1 MSDQHS
7 SLGQVFGSTLREV
20 LQFAEGTLD
29 QIEILETRVETIE
42 EIISGSEVSQDFS
55 YFDEDTGEEISSPYI
70 TADYRRL
77 TRIVFDITN
86 ASPIDFC
93 LPGLDGIAF
102 IIAATGSDRFGFA
115 IEVPDNGDSAIVLGA
130 SLAIRFDR
138 DWLMPMQRF
147 DREDGSYSFRED
159 TELPPIQ
166 REIGRVEIRISS
178 SGIKF
183 PATLRL
189 RGIDSPARIGDANI
203 IIERFD
209 DISFNFDGNGVYP
222 EGTSESWRGVV
233 LGEASIYLLDI
244 AQGAFN
250 IRGLGIGTGG
260 ISGHISY
267 TTNPRLS
274 YESDSKRFQG
284 ELAGNVLGCQGGLDT
299 IALSLV
305 QTVPSTG
312 SIQAGI
318 LLPFLNV
325 PVNLG
330 VTLSSAEGFLVAS
343 SNAESGALI
352 TAEQPNLFRLT
363 LDSLDIEV
371 DLGGLLTISSSGK
384 IRPLLGGLDFPE
396 FELQRLA
403 INSRGEVDIDGGW
416 IDIPETCT
424 LDFQGFKID
433 IRQFGIGSEGDG
445 DNERQW
451 IGLSGGITLV
461 EGIPLS
467 ASVEGLKFSWKTK
480 GEPDLQVSLTGI
492 AVHLEIPNTLV
503 IDGAVSYRK
512 IGPEDDLAKRTGISG
527 HIFTGS
533 VTIDL
538 QALRTEVNA
547 ELLIGEIKDATGRS
561 FTAFYIV
568 LSAEL
573 PTAIPLGATGTG
585 IYALQGLFGLHIA
598 PDRQLTDGNPEVWY
612 EWYRRAVPGVSG
624 SEYNVTKV
632 AKWAPRFDN
641 YAFGAGLTLGT
652 QFDDGFSI
660 NVGALVVVL
669 IPGPVIMIEG
679 RANFLKPRSDNG
691 KQAQGALY
699 ALAVFDGLAATFQ
712 LNIDVQYD
720 LEDVVAIQGGM
731 ECFFDF
737 NDASRWYINL
747 GRRDPESKRIQVS
760 LLAILRAS
768 FYLMLSNSG
777 IQTGAMV
784 GFDFRANYGPVEL
797 KLIARIVVEAA
808 IFWSPLQFEGKLELY
823 GEISLKIFGIGIALI
838 IQALLEGKSPKPFW
852 LHGLFRVALSLPFPL
867 PSFDFQVEL
876 TLADDPIPPEP
887 ISPFLTGV
895 AMSHHKLTGTAWEL
909 ALLET
914 STPTSEEEQQFRIVP
929 IDARPILSFARPV
942 SGWSQTLVEGALV
955 PVESDRV
962 DNWEFRYALTN
973 LVLYEKTTT
982 GRYDRKIKEYALNDL
997 EEGVTFFE
1005 LDQVL
1010 PTADAQQPKLQF
1022 WRQSPLDI
1030 MPRRLRES
1038 FLDDYPACEKTVK
1051 AKTYYVFWAY
1061 IADGTQYPPEF
1072 IHQNLKFI
1080 VDLPALPTVSV
1091 PLLAGPQVQRTSLF
1105 TAKLTVHLPQATSWL
1120 QIFILDP
1127 RQVDE
1132 NTRLQLG
1139 VGGGR
1144 VPPDLAIQCTAYRM
1158 GRKVERNFPLVPSPN
1173 PALLQVTIDA
1183 EIDTFRLVPNNY
1195 NKLFISLIQYKTL
1208 EEVTREQITTV
1219 NSGDGDEHASR
1230 LGQLT
1235 LSPNSF
1241 YRLEIQTQIERR
1253 RVDESGYSVLPDR
1266 SLTYFSYFRTGNGPG
1281 AQPTTND
1288 PVTGQPLDYTT
1299 SPVNELSTYVSR
1311 TLPINGAKSFYYGYD
1326 IALEFNEP
1334 YVEAMY
1340 QSPLKM
1346 QVRDRNQ
1353 KSQGV
1358 LEGNWFSTLLPLLPG
1373 GLLTWLAAKQ
1383 TGRCL
1388 PNEARHAPKVPSL
1401 RRSLP
1406 GTLKPQRLYNI
1417 DVVLESDLKVP
1428 LYSFQFIT
1436 SRYKDIQEHLQ
1447 SGQKEDEYEI
1457 VRSLGSTTSLDLNW
1471 MEAHRI
1477 NLEAFR
1483 RERQALQALALD
1495 DIRNL
1500 PQISEQLTKT
1510 YAALDNLHQTSANQ
1524 FIRFY
1529 EALGLT
1535 FRPLP
1540 PRLEFSEIRINS
1552 SNHRFLLLE
1561 SPEPIDWSRVVIKCQ
1576 AGDAEIP
1583 IQILWND
1590 DQARVFLLQTGV
1602 GWLTTGEHVFEFQ
1615 YSNGRDCPDL
1625 RNP

>member
-1 MSDQHS
+1 MPNFITIKDLISSFGEPYIASNDGDSFLEKVGIDDFNIRNRDRSISINLILLIDEELGFSIPGADGLGIFLALREGGITAISVEASFSDEAV
-7 SLGQVFGSTLREV
+7 SLNISRLDVTFRFPPALLKRVERVENRFVVPESPLPYEILLAGIAFRYSTIGTIDFRTETGPLTLSLPPAMIGDTGLVLEAEGLQLFLAGDETPPPGRPAGFKGLYVDTARLYLPEDFVLGDLIISLNHAGVGNGGVFGTLAATWVNTLREEEPYTDGPATGELFGLPFALKEFSLTLEQNIPIAAS
-20 LQFAEGTLD
+20 LQSELLLPHFRKKLEVTLGLSANGDITLD
-29 QIEILETRVETIE
+29 
-42 EIISGSEVSQDFS
+42 
-55 YFDEDTGEEISSPYI
+55 
-70 TADYRRL
+70 
-77 TRIVFDITN
+77 
-86 ASPIDFC
+86 
-93 LPGLDGIAF
+93 
-102 IIAATGSDRFGFA
+102 
-115 IEVPDNGDSAIVLGA
+115 
-130 SLAIRFDR
+130 
-138 DWLMPMQRF
+138 
-147 DREDGSYSFRED
+147 
-159 TELPPIQ
+159 
-166 REIGRVEIRISS
+166 
-178 SGIKF
+178 
-183 PATLRL
+183 L
-189 RGIDSPARIGDANI
+189 RGTGNQNQLVELEIENLLNFRVNSAQINRIA
-203 IIERFD
+203 ER
-209 DISFNFDGNGVYP
+209 DIVEF
-222 EGTSESWRGVV
+222 
-233 LGEASIYLLDI
+233 
-244 AQGAFN
+244 
-250 IRGLGIGTGG
+250 
-260 ISGHISY
+260 
-267 TTNPRLS
+267 
-274 YESDSKRFQG
+274 
-284 ELAGNVLGCQGGLDT
+284 
-299 IALSLV
+299 AL
-305 QTVPSTG
+305 
-312 SIQAGI
+312 
-318 LLPFLNV
+318 
-325 PVNLG
+325 
-330 VTLSSAEGFLVAS
+330 
-343 SNAESGALI
+343 
-352 TAEQPNLFRLT
+352 
-363 LDSLDIEV
+363 
-371 DLGGLLTISSSGK
+371 SGK
-384 IRPLLGGLDFPE
+384 IQPLLGGFDWPE
-396 FELQRLA
+396 FEIQRLA
-403 INSRGEVDIDGGW
+403 INTNGDVDIDGGW
-416 IDIPETCT
+416 IDIPETFT
-424 LDFQGFKID
+424 LDFHGFKID
-433 IRQFGIGSEGDG
+433 ISQFGLGSEGEG

-492 AVHLEIPNTLV
+492 AVHLEIPGTLV
-503 IDGAVSYRK
+503 LDGMVSYQE

-585 IYALQGLFGLHIA
+585 IYALQGLFGLHVA
-598 PDRQLTDGNPEVWY
+598 PDRRLTDGNPEAWY
-612 EWYRRAVPGVSG
+612 TWYKEDRGNDSDY
-624 SEYNVTKV
+624 SVTKV
-632 AKWAPRFDN
+632 VKWAPRFDN

-679 RANFLKPRSDNG
+679 RANFLKPRSGNG

-747 GRRDPESKRIQVS
+747 GRKDPESKRIQVS

-784 GFDFRANYGPVEL
+784 GFDFRASYGPVEL

-823 GEISLKIFGIGIALI
+823 GELSLKIFGIGIGLI

-852 LHGLFRVALSLPFPL
+852 LHGLFRIALSLPFPL

-876 TLADDPIPPEP
+876 TLADDPTPPEP
-887 ISPFLTGV
+887 VFPFLTGV
-895 AMSHHKLTGTAWEL
+895 AMSHHKLAGKAWEL
-909 ALLET
+909 APLET
-914 STPTSEEEQQFRIVP
+914 FAPTPEQENQFLVVP
-929 IDARPILSFARPV
+929 TDSRPILSFARPV

-973 LVLYEKTTT
+973 LVLYQKTAT
-982 GRYDRKIKEYALNDL
+982 GGYDQKIKEYALNDL
-997 EEGVTFFE
+997 DEGVTFFE
-1005 LDQVL
+1005 LDQIL
-1010 PTADAQQPKLQF
+1010 PTPDAQQPKLQF

-1038 FLDDYPACEKTVK
+1038 FLDDYPACEKTIN
-1051 AKTYYVFWAY
+1051 AKTYDVFWAY

-1072 IHQNLKFI
+1072 IHQDLKFI

-1091 PLLAGPQVQRTSLF
+1091 PLLTGPQVQRASLL
-1105 TAKLTVHLPQATSWL
+1105 TAKLTVHLPQVTSRL

-1132 NTRLQLG
+1132 NTRLQFGL
-1139 VGGGR
+1139 GGGR
-1144 VPPDLAIQCTAYRM
+1144 VPPELAIQCTAYRA
-1158 GRKVERNFPLVPSPN
+1158 GRKFERNFPLVPSPN

-1195 NKLFISLIQYKTL
+1195 DKLFIYLIQYKTL
-1208 EEVTREQITTV
+1208 EEVTREQMTTP
-1219 NSGDGDEHASR
+1219 NPEAANER
-1230 LGQLT
+1230 ANQLGQLT

-1253 RVDESGYSVLPDR
+1253 RVGEREYPIPPER
-1266 SLTYFSYFRTGNGPG
+1266 SLTYSSYFRTGNGPG
-1281 AQPTTND
+1281 AQPKASAND

-1353 KSQGV
+1353 KSQGA
-1358 LEGNWFSTLLPLLPG
+1358 LEGSWFSTLLPLFSS

-1388 PNEARHAPKVPSL
+1388 PSEASPAPKVPSL

-1417 DVVLESDLKVP
+1417 DVVLESDLNNS
-1428 LYSFQFIT
+1428 LYSFQFAT
-1436 SRYKDIQEHLQ
+1436 SRYKNIQEHLQ
-1447 SGQKEDEYEI
+1447 SGLKEGESEI
-1457 VRSLGSTTSLDLNW
+1457 VRSLGSTTSPDLSW
-1471 MEAHRI
+1471 METHRI

-1483 RERQALQALALD
+1483 RERQALQALNLD

-1510 YAALDNLHQTSANQ
+1510 YAALDNLQQTSANQ
-1524 FIRFY
+1524 FTRFY

-1540 PRLEFSEIRINS
+1540 PHLEFSEIQIGS
-1552 SNHRFLLLE
+1552 SNNRFLLLE
-1561 SPEPIDWSRVVIKCQ
+1561 SPEPIEWSRVVVTCR

-1583 IQILWND
+1583 TQILWND
-1590 DQARVFLLQTGV
+1590 DQARAFLLQQRV
-1602 GWLTTGEHVFEFQ
+1602 GWLTMGEYFFEFQ

-1625 RNP
+1625 PVITVDTETLSSYAETLKVRLN